1 MSPNGVL
8 LANVIDVFKSG
19 KFLGAMVN
27 TIEKTFPHVYV
38 FSTSLGGPS
47 DNDSRDTFVVVGSMR
62 TLPFADFDWAQYSG
76 WLLDEQQLATLRE
89 RSNGLVLTD
98 DFAPVDNLL
107 APVIRMA
114 ERR

>member
-1 MSPNGVL
+1 
-8 LANVIDVFKSG
+8 
-19 KFLGAMVN
+19 
-27 TIEKTFPHVYV
+27 
-38 FSTSLGGPS
+38 
-47 DNDSRDTFVVVGSMR
+47 MR